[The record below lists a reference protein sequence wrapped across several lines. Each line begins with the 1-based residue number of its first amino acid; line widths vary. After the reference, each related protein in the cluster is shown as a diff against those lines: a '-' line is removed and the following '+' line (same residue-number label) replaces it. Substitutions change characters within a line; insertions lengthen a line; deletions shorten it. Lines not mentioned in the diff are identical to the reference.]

1 MSEQLVEQAS
11 PSPSGPSG
19 DGGVIAYAMYA
30 VFRWRRDS
38 FALADS
44 ARATAA
50 AEVEELLGQL
60 AEKGVVT
67 RGVYSISG
75 FRPDADVMFWWIA
88 ASSEDLQEA
97 YVRFQRTALGR
108 ASEPAWCAIGVHREA
123 EFNKA
128 HVPAFLEGK
137 APGAY
142 VCVYPYNRTNE
153 WYLLDPSDRAS
164 MLREHGMMGREYPD
178 VLANTVAAFALGDYE
193 FLLAFEAP
201 ELHRIVDLMRHL
213 RGAQARA
220 HTRLETPFFTGPRRP
235 VADIVASIP

>member
-1 MSEQLVEQAS
+1 MSDDV
-11 PSPSGPSG
+11 
-19 DGGVIAYAMYA
+19 VTAYVMYA
-30 VFRWRRDS
+30 VFRWQGGVADRPAAVAEADELL
-38 FALADS
+38 AQLAD
-44 ARATAA
+44 
-50 AEVEELLGQL
+50 
-60 AEKGVVT
+60 KGVVT

-75 FRPDADVMFWWIA
+75 FRPDADLMFWWVA
-88 ASSEDLQEA
+88 PSSGDLQEA
-97 YVRFQRTALGR
+97 YLRFRRTSLGR
-108 ASEPAWCAIGVHREA
+108 AFEPVWSAIGIHREA

-137 APGAY
+137 EAGAY

-153 WYLLDPSDRAS
+153 WYLLEPGLRGD
-164 MLREHGMMGREYPD
+164 MLREHGVMGREYPD

-220 HTRLETPFFTGPRRP
+220 HTRLETPFFTGPRTA
-235 VADIVASIP
+235 VADLVATLP